1 MDQAQSKPAREP
13 IKRRRSLTEKT
24 VTKGSM
30 FGTAAKQQP
39 SHFTVHPDWASESVG
54 QPKKK

>member
-1 MDQAQSKPAREP
+1 MDLEGKPAREQP
-13 IKRRRSLTEKT
+13 KKRKSLTEKP

-30 FGTAAKQQP
+30 FGTATKQQP